1 MAPSDDGYVALNAPA
16 LEAERKVLAARPE
29 QRATEVIQSITVDT
43 ASFGTVPGGTAAAG
57 RVSTWVDRSRTE
69 MARVANEVNDLA
81 VRTAQ
86 LRDMCLQGRVDTDA
100 AARTGTPH

>member
-29 QRATEVIQSITVDT
+29 QRATEVIQSITVDA

-57 RVSTWVDRSRTE
+57 RVTAWVGHNRTE
-69 MARVANEVNDLA
+69 MDRVVAEVTDLEQ
-81 VRTAQ
+81 RTAQ
-86 LRDMCLQGRVDTDA
+86 LRDMCLQGEADTTA
-100 AARTGTPH
+100 AAKSGTPR